1 MNEHDDQPG
10 SDDSAM
16 PARWWHALPDGRI
29 QCDLCPRDCKL
40 HEGQRGLCFV
50 RQRVGNEMLLTTY
63 GRSSGFCIDPIEKKP
78 LNHFLP
84 GSSVFSFGTAGCN
97 LACKFCQN
105 WDISKSR
112 QMDRL
117 MDAASPQ
124 RIAEAAQAGGAAS
137 VAFTYNDP
145 VIFAEYAMDTA
156 DACHALGLKT
166 VAVTAGYIH
175 AEPRRV
181 FFDKMDAANVDLK
194 AFTDAFYQQQT
205 GSHLAPVLDTL
216 QHIVHDTQCWL
227 EITTLLIPGLNDST
241 PELEA
246 MTRWLFEHLGPDVP
260 LHFTAF
266 HPDYKMSDVPATPA
280 ATLTRAR
287 RIALANGLRHVYT
300 GNVHDTEGDTT
311 FCPGCAAP
319 LIQRDWHAVLHYTL
333 DAQGGCPHCGTRI
346 AGHFAPRFERS
357 FGRRRIPVRVSAA

>member
-1 MNEHDDQPG
+1 MSERNDVPALDTVT
-10 SDDSAM
+10 

-50 RQRVGNEMLLTTY
+50 RQRVGDRMMLTTY

-78 LNHFLP
+78 LHHFLP

-112 QMDRL
+112 EMDRL
-117 MDAASPQ
+117 QDAASPQ
-124 RIAEAAQAGGAAS
+124 RIAEAARDSGAAS

-156 DACHALGLKT
+156 EACHALGIKT

-181 FFDKMDAANVDLK
+181 FFDSMDAANVDLK
-194 AFTDAFYQQQT
+194 AFTDAFYVQQT
-205 GSHLAPVLDTL
+205 GSHLVPVLDTL
-216 QHIVHDTQCWL
+216 QHIRHDTTCWL

-241 PELEA
+241 PELEG
-246 MTRWLFEHLGPDVP
+246 MTRWIADNLGPDVP
-260 LHFTAF
+260 LHFSAF
-266 HPDYKMSDVPATPA
+266 HPDYKMGDIPATPP
-280 ATLTRAR
+280 ATLMRAR
-287 RIALANGLRHVYT
+287 RIALASGLRHVYT
-300 GNVHDTEGDTT
+300 GNVRDTEGGTT
-311 FCPGCAAP
+311 FCPGCTAP
-319 LIQRDWHAVLHYTL
+319 LIQRDWHAVLHYEV
-333 DAQGGCPHCGTRI
+333 DPKGGCPHCGTLI
-346 AGHFAPRFERS
+346 AGHFAPEFERG
-357 FGRRRIPVRVSAA
+357 FGRRRIPIRVSAR